1 MYKKICHEEKIK
13 NAKELEFA
21 IFCIESI
28 ADRLKLDA
36 EQVYRLLAEKSNIL
50 NGYIVPEYEILH
62 TQSKNY
68 IVDDI
73 IEVMRERGITV

>member
-1 MYKKICHEEKIK
+1 MKD
-13 NAKELEFA
+13 AKELEFA

-28 ADRLKLDA
+28 ADKLKMDA
-36 EQVYRLLAEKSNIL
+36 EWVYGLLTEKSNIL

-62 TQSKNY
+62 TQGKEY

-73 IEVMRERGITV
+73 IEVMKERGIEV